1 MIIRSLNLSA
11 EKGTVK
17 KPVNSVTINKTGLEG
32 DAHAGEWHRQVS
44 LLGEES
50 YAGSGF
56 SIQEP
61 LPYGIFAENI
71 TTLGTPAPDT
81 PDLKSCRPGD
91 FFRCGRVLLEVTQIG
106 KKCHGPGCA
115 VMQQTGHCV
124 MPVEGI
130 FARALSEGTL
140 SVGDPLVYE
149 PKIYRIGVITLSNR
163 AYNGTYED
171 RSGPLLARLISSFC
185 EAEGWKH
192 KTTNT
197 LLPDDEML
205 LENEVLKFIHA
216 GYDMIFTTGGTG
228 MGPADITVQVLK
240 PLIDKEIP
248 GIMEFIRIKYG
259 SENPNALISGS
270 LAGLAGNTMIFAL
283 PGSVRAV
290 EEYFTEI
297 ARCLKHLVYMRMGL
311 DIH

>member
-1 MIIRSLNLSA
+1 MIIRSLNISE

-17 KPVNSVTINKTGLEG
+17 KPVDSVNINKTGIED
-32 DAHAGEWHRQVS
+32 DAHAGDWHRQIS

-56 SIQEP
+56 SKEEP

-71 TTLGTPAPDT
+71 TTLGAPGPET

-91 FFRCGRVLLEVTQIG
+91 LFRCGRVVLEVTQIG

-124 MPVEGI
+124 MPLEGI
-130 FARALSEGTL
+130 FARVLSEGTL
-140 SVGDPLVYE
+140 SVGDQLVYE

-163 AYNGTYED
+163 AYKGTYED
-171 RSGPLLARLISSFC
+171 KSGPRLAGLISSFC
-185 EAEGWKH
+185 KEEGWKH
-192 KTTNT
+192 KITNA

-205 LENEVLKFIHA
+205 LENEVLRLLHA

-228 MGPADITVQVLK
+228 MGPTDITAQVLK
-240 PLIDKEIP
+240 PMIDREIP
-248 GIMEFIRIKYG
+248 GIMDYIRNKYG
-259 SENPNALISGS
+259 SENPNALISSS
-270 LAGLAGNTMIFAL
+270 LAGLSGNTMIFAL

-311 DIH
+311 DVH